1 MFSSF
6 SLLFIETQG
15 EQFEGDHAFLK
26 GFGKRFP
33 RIEMSGRSQPNESSL
48 DGFFKE
54 CAESPSQVR
63 RTLKLVDPKGRRVV
77 SEKRVGIVLR
87 EVERLKVIEAD
98 VPAFARKALK
108 EHLLSY
114 PSHAGDQK
122 ALVTGVDL
130 VEDLLQGSR
139 KIVGVQ

>member
-1 MFSSF
+1 MS
-6 SLLFIETQG
+6 FIETQG
-15 EQFEGDHAFLK
+15 KELQCGHICRE
-26 GFGKRFP
+26 GFGKGLPQHAGLRCG
-33 RIEMSGRSQPNESSL
+33 EPNESAFVGSV
-48 DGFFKE
+48 KE
-54 CAESPSQVR
+54 GTECRSQLR
-63 RTLKLVDPKGRRVV
+63 CPLKFVDPNGWSVLP
-77 SEKRVGIVLR
+77 EKRVGVVLR

-98 VPAFARKALK
+98 VPTFARKALK

>member
-1 MFSSF
+1 MGNPLIEQGV
-6 SLLFIETQG
+6 LLDFASIRPEHVTPAMD
-15 EQFEGDHAFLK
+15 EL
-26 GFGKRFP
+26 
-33 RIEMSGRSQPNESSL
+33 L
-48 DGFFKE
+48 D
-54 CAESPSQVR
+54 R
-63 RTLKLVDPKGRRVV
+63 
-77 SEKRVGIVLR
+77 
-87 EVERLKVIEAD
+87 
-98 VPAFARKALK
+98 ARKALK